1 MSIVKKI
8 IVNFKKLNRIKQNRS
23 TDLKK
28 KRRGLSIH
36 LLVRYI
42 MIGLLNT
49 VIGILVLLL
58 LHALGIPDFL
68 VIILASIL
76 GLIYS
81 YLNYRELVFKTF
93 SKYQWMKYLFGF
105 TVITCANIC
114 IVNYLSSNLPFMHIQ
129 MVLVPIFN
137 VVSFVYNNWF
147 VFV

>member
-1 MSIVKKI
+1 MSIIKKI

-23 TDLKK
+23 PDLKK

-49 VIGILVLLL
+49 VIGILILFL

-68 VIILASIL
+68 VIILASVL

-105 TVITCANIC
+105 AVITCANIY
-114 IVNYLSSNLPFMHIQ
+114 IVNYLSKNLPFMHIQ
-129 MVLVPIFN
+129 MILVPIFN
-137 VVSFVYNNWF
+137 IVSFIYNNWF